1 MCIIEEDI
9 PKGDTPEEIETR
21 NDSNC
26 TAKIG
31 KITPYLIKSAK
42 IHMSTTGN

>member
-21 NDSNC
+21 KNIIWSFYKQWKVCN
-26 TAKIG
+26 TIVQE
-31 KITPYLIKSAK
+31 
-42 IHMSTTGN
+42 